1 MGCTTTFRD
10 APFTVEDT
18 YRTIRA
24 LGITNLAGSPTAF
37 RLLIAA
43 GPEAGQAV
51 KGQLRVVSSAGEPL
65 NPEVIRWFG
74 EHLGTTIHD
83 HYGQTELGMVLCN
96 HHALAHPV
104 RHGSAGFAIPGHRV
118 VVIGPDGQELG
129 PGELG
134 ILALDRRKSPLMW
147 FAGYWQRPTPAFVGD
162 YYLSGDTVEANPD
175 GSIAFV
181 GRSDDVI
188 TSSGYR
194 IGPFEVESALI
205 EHPAVAESAVVGK
218 PDPERT
224 EVVKAYIV
232 LKAGFEPD
240 EALVEAIQIYV
251 KKRLSAHSYP
261 REIAF
266 VESLPKTP
274 SGKLQRFIL
283 RNQEVSQA
291 ALESTATTH
300 GS

>member
-1 MGCTTTFRD
+1 M
-10 APFTVEDT
+10 
-18 YRTIRA
+18 
-24 LGITNLAGSPTAF
+24 
-37 RLLIAA
+37 
-43 GPEAGQAV
+43 
-51 KGQLRVVSSAGEPL
+51 
-65 NPEVIRWFG
+65 
-74 EHLGTTIHD
+74 
-83 HYGQTELGMVLCN
+83 
-96 HHALAHPV
+96 
-104 RHGSAGFAIPGHRV
+104 
-118 VVIGPDGQELG
+118 
-129 PGELG
+129 
-134 ILALDRRKSPLMW
+134 
-147 FAGYWQRPTPAFVGD
+147 
-162 YYLSGDTVEANPD
+162 
-175 GSIAFV
+175 

-232 LKAGFEPD
+232 LKTGFEPD

-283 RNQEVSQA
+283 RNQEVAQA